1 MLLVEK
7 FLLDGIFLLEK
18 GWFCWTSFSTIV
30 AQMWTGS
37 TEASAEILYCT
48 GELARLTC
56 VQEYLESGLA
66 GLMFVLE
73 YPAGHI
79 SFLEQSKKGH
89 TGL

>member
-7 FLLDGIFLLEK
+7 FLLDGIFLLWE
-18 GWFCWTSFSTIV
+18 GWFCRTSFSTLV
-30 AQMWTGS
+30 AQMWTVS
-37 TEASAEILYCT
+37 TEASAQILYCT

-56 VQEYLESGLA
+56 VQEFLESGLA

-79 SFLEQSKKGH
+79 SFQEQSQKGQ
-89 TGL
+89 TRL